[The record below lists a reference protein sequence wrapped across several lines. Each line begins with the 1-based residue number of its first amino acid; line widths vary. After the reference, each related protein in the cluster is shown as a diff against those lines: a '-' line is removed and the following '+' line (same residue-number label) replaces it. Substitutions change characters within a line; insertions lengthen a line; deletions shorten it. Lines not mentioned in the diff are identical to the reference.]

1 MLFTL
6 IMDGP
11 DVPIAQIGLESNI
24 IKLPLL
30 RPVSGMDERFPPLE
44 DDTVIKKICLHHY
57 YLEQIRC
64 LESFH
69 QTPLEDVIK
78 NPIVHEVLPIYE
90 ISPGRINAGGLLDD
104 WERNI

>member
-11 DVPIAQIGLESNI
+11 VVPLESNI
-24 IKLPLL
+24 KLPFV

-44 DDTVIKKICLHHY
+44 DDTVITKICLHHY
-57 YLEQIRC
+57 YLEQLRY
-64 LESFH
+64 LESSV
-69 QTPLEDVIK
+69 QTTLEDVIK
-78 NPIVHEVLPIYE
+78 NPIVREVLSMNE
-90 ISPGRINAGGLLDD
+90 ISPGRMNAGGLLDD